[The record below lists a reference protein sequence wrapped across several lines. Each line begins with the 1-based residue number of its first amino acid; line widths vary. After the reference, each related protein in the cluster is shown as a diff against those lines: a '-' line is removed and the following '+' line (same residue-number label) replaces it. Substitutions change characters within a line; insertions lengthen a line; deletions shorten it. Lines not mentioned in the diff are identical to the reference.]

1 MQGSKSRLLQAGP
14 EATEEDRRTA
24 LAALAS
30 LATEPY
36 GFSVFAAK
44 VAHATLL
51 SIIGLPSGGAELM
64 TRALAQCHEHGT
76 RVFAEASATVLETD
90 DASVINPT
98 PEVADRG
105 QDHDRSSEE
114 TRAEGK
120 GSQGP
125 GLCCSC
131 RVYRS

>member
-1 MQGSKSRLLQAGP
+1 
-14 EATEEDRRTA
+14 
-24 LAALAS
+24 
-30 LATEPY
+30 
-36 GFSVFAAK
+36 V
-44 VAHATLL
+44 
-51 SIIGLPSGGAELM
+51 
-64 TRALAQCHEHGT
+64 
-76 RVFAEASATVLETD
+76 D

-131 RVYRS
+131 RVYRSWIFPLSELPSVRVTVTT